1 MKKLDITDLR
11 VCDWVQWNDKPY
23 CVCSIDAISLTVE
36 LAENLGDTFEVPVIE
51 LSGIP
56 ITPEILEK
64 NGLSFK
70 EFAFQETTML
80 GRHIRLIAVSA
91 RDQGWCIHVSIR
103 KAGGHDFV
111 DMVFAVD
118 FIGQFVHELQH
129 AIRLAGIEKEIEL

>member
-1 MKKLDITDLR
+1 MKKLDITDLC

-36 LAENLGDTFEVPVIE
+36 LAEEAGKTIVVAIDEVT
-51 LSGIP
+51 GIP
-56 ITPEILEK
+56 ITPEILKK
-64 NGLSFK
+64 NRLEFK
-70 EFAFQETTML
+70 DFAFQEITML
-80 GRHIRLIAVSA
+80 GRHIRLISVST
-91 RDQGWCIHVSIR
+91 RDEGWCIHVSIR

-111 DMVFAVD
+111 DIVFALD